1 MRDRTGRPP
10 ACLWF
15 GSAAWQPP
23 PPIEAGRWHRVC
35 AVKRGETV
43 TLFLDGQPAGSCG
56 APRFTTTAA
65 HDCALG
71 GNPHF
76 SGDESLTATF
86 ADFGFWERAL
96 SAEEVK
102 RLALPAQK

>member
-1 MRDRTGRPP
+1 
-10 ACLWF
+10 
-15 GSAAWQPP
+15 
-23 PPIEAGRWHRVC
+23 
-35 AVKRGETV
+35 VKRGETV